1 MVTQRVVVAKR
12 AHVAE
17 HELESFVRGE
27 LGCAERRR
35 VVLHLLAGC
44 PECRAIGL
52 ALLALADHPVIP
64 EPIFRAKP
72 KHRGAR

>member
-1 MVTQRVVVAKR
+1 MVTQRVVVKR

-44 PECRAIGL
+44 RECRAIGL
-52 ALLALADHPVIP
+52 ALLALADHSLIP
-64 EPIFRAKP
+64 GPMFRGKP
-72 KHRGAR
+72 KRRGAR